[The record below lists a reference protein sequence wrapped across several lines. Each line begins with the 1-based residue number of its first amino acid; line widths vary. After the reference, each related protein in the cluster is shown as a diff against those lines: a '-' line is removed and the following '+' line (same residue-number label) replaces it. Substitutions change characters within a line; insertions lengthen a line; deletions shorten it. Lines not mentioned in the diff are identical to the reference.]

1 MNRKNTIIAVLC
13 ILLIASTSISYHVYQ
28 QQQQV
33 IDIQENIIEKLIHAG
48 NADNEE
54 KQTPANVNMNVPV
67 SVPVTESESDSCANI
82 VAVRSDTHLGVIGK
96 VHVELKEGKGN
107 VLVNTNPFVESTTQY
122 SVREA
127 VKVAEDY
134 TNINITN
141 RDIIVYFDINGT
153 LIGGPSAGA
162 AITAATIA
170 AIENKEVRQDAAITG
185 TIEEGGRIGQVGGV
199 FEKAVAAEENSMELF
214 LVPRGQKKLIYYE
227 QEIGEREIFG
237 FTFTRVY
244 YTPKEVDLGEYMKEK
259 MEVEEV
265 STIDEVVA
273 YMVT

>member
-244 YTPKEVDLGEYMKEK
+244 YIPKEVDLGEYMKEK

>member
-1 MNRKNTIIAVLC
+1 MNRKNTTIAVLC
-13 ILLIASTSISYHVYQ
+13 ILLIASTSISYHIYQ

-33 IDIQENIIEKLIHAG
+33 IDVQENIIEKLTRAGSAG
-48 NADNEE
+48 NAGKEE
-54 KQTPANVNMNVPV
+54 KQTPTTVDVNVP
-67 SVPVTESESDSCANI
+67 VPVTESGSCANI
-82 VAVRSDTHLGVIGK
+82 VAVRSDTHSGVIGK
-96 VHVELKEGKGN
+96 VHVELKEGNGN

-127 VKVAEDY
+127 VKVAENY
-134 TNINITN
+134 TNINIAN

-185 TIEEGGRIGQVGGV
+185 TIEEGGRIGQVSGV
-199 FEKAVAAEENSMELF
+199 FEKAVAAEENGMELF

-244 YTPKEVDLGEYMKEK
+244 YTPKEIDLGEYMKGK

-265 STIDEVVA
+265 STIDDVVA
-273 YMVT
+273 YMVA

>member
-1 MNRKNTIIAVLC
+1 
-13 ILLIASTSISYHVYQ
+13 
-28 QQQQV
+28 V
-33 IDIQENIIEKLIHAG
+33 IDVQGNIIEKLIRAG
-48 NADNEE
+48 NVDNEE

-67 SVPVTESESDSCANI
+67 SVPVTESESGSCANI
-82 VAVRSDTHLGVIGK
+82 VAVRSDTHLGVMGK

-127 VKVAEDY
+127 VNVAESY
-134 TNINITN
+134 TNINIAN

-199 FEKAVAAEENSMELF
+199 FEKAVAAEENGMELF

-244 YTPKEVDLGEYMKEK
+244 YTPKEIDLGEYMKGK

-265 STIDEVVA
+265 STIDDVVA

>member
-13 ILLIASTSISYHVYQ
+13 ILLIASTSISYHIYQ

-33 IDIQENIIEKLIHAG
+33 IDVQENIIEKLTRAGSAG

-54 KQTPANVNMNVPV
+54 KQTPATVNVNMPVPV
-67 SVPVTESESDSCANI
+67 AESESGSCANI
-82 VAVRSDTHLGVIGK
+82 VAVRSDTHSGVIGK
-96 VHVELKEGKGN
+96 VHVELKEGNGN
-107 VLVNTNPFVESTTQY
+107 VLVNTNPFVESTMQY

-127 VKVAEDY
+127 VKVAENY
-134 TNINITN
+134 TNINTAN
-141 RDIIVYFDINGT
+141 RDIIVYFDIDGT

-170 AIENKEVRQDAAITG
+170 AIENKEVRRDAAITG
-185 TIEEGGRIGQVGGV
+185 TIEEGGRIGQVGSV
-199 FEKAVAAEENSMELF
+199 FEKAVAAEENGMELF
-214 LVPRGQKKLIYYE
+214 LMAKGQGVYE
-227 QEIGEREIFG
+227 QRIKKEEIFG
-237 FTFTRVY
+237 FTFVRVY
-244 YTPKEVDLGEYMKEK
+244 STPIDLKEYMKGK

>member
-13 ILLIASTSISYHVYQ
+13 ILLIASTSLSYHVYQ

-33 IDIQENIIEKLIHAG
+33 IDVQENIIEKLIRAG

-67 SVPVTESESDSCANI
+67 SVPVTESESGSCANI
-82 VAVRSDTHLGVIGK
+82 VAVRSDTHSGVMGK

-127 VKVAEDY
+127 VRVAENY

-199 FEKAVAAEENSMELF
+199 FEKAVAAEENGMELF
-214 LVPRGQKKLIYYE
+214 LVPMGQKKLIYYE

-244 YTPKEVDLGEYMKEK
+244 YTPKEIDLGEYMKGK
-259 MEVEEV
+259 MEAEEV
-265 STIDEVVA
+265 STIDDVVA